1 MLEID
6 VQPGGCVRLSG
17 RLDAAQADR
26 AKEALQSLNEP
37 TTIDLT
43 DLDYVSSAGLGVLVQ
58 TYKRLRD
65 SGHSFRITN
74 MKPRIRSVFVYAGA
88 ERVGAVPL
96 WPEAV

>member
-37 TTIDLT
+37 ATIDLK

-74 MKPRIRSVFVYAGA
+74 MKPRIRSVFVYAGLDKVLRL
-88 ERVGAVPL
+88 E
-96 WPEAV
+96 

>member
-74 MKPRIRSVFVYAGA
+74 MKPRIRSVFVYAGLDKVLRL
-88 ERVGAVPL
+88 E
-96 WPEAV
+96 

>member
-1 MLEID
+1 M
-6 VQPGGCVRLSG
+6 QPGGCVRLSV

-74 MKPRIRSVFVYAGA
+74 MKPRIRSVFVYAGLDKVLRL
-88 ERVGAVPL
+88 E
-96 WPEAV
+96 